1 MICEIY
7 EYYGT
12 RTLNSKAP
20 QIESPHKRYVW
31 FFSLERPG
39 PFIAGRG
46 LRDSAW
52 ELSGTHH
59 LMKCEATM
67 KVKSL
72 RKADNSYELI
82 LSKNVQVLASI
93 ENNLEKNTELN

>member
-7 EYYGT
+7 KYYGT

-39 PFIAGRG
+39 PFIAGGG
-46 LRDSAW
+46 L
-52 ELSGTHH
+52 LII
-59 LMKCEATM
+59 ATIDREYQW
-67 KVKSL
+67 KKNRL
-72 RKADNSYELI
+72 RKLFKLPDATIAFYIHNGVQYLKHGI
-82 LSKNVQVLASI
+82 LNYI
-93 ENNLEKNTELN
+93 GII